1 MTFTAQQLD
10 MAPTG
15 SLLDWQIFDDGFISD
30 TYRIVLL
37 GPKQWQLIDE
47 SGSVGTYRSLKTAFA
62 SAEHSHRERLRRRS
76 VRTNAVVLA
85 VAIAAWLAVD
95 ALFPVAGP
103 GLWILVLFPIVF
115 VGMTSLVRCV
125 AATSGNVNNPY
136 IAMPYNPRPRWK
148 RVLFG
153 R

>member
-1 MTFTAQQLD
+1 MIFTAQQLD

-15 SLLDWQIFDDGFISD
+15 SLLEWRIFDDGFISD
-30 TYRIVLL
+30 PYRIVLL
-37 GPKQWQLIDE
+37 GPKQWQLIDDE
-47 SGSVGTYRSLKTAFA
+47 GSVGTYRSLKTAFA
-62 SAEHSHRERLRRRS
+62 SAEHFHRERLRRRS

-85 VAIAAWLAVD
+85 IATGAWLGVD
-95 ALFPVAGP
+95 ALFPIAGP

-115 VGMTSLVRCV
+115 VGMASLVRCV

-136 IAMPYNPRPRWK
+136 IAMPYNPRPRW
-148 RVLFG
+148 RRLLFG